1 MGVHGPS
8 PPNPDWARLDL
19 RGLNSTRHAW
29 GYISH
34 DDKYI
39 VNDTGDIYFRAEP
52 QFTRKVGDEVRIVL
66 DSRMLRMLGRL
77 REWARVV
84 KRMFVVEEEEE
95 MKKERQSEPEKNLK
109 LRRFEIE

>member
-29 GYISH
+29 GYISQ

-39 VNDTGDIYFRAEP
+39 VSDAGDIYLRVEP

-66 DSRMLRMLGRL
+66 DSRMLRMLSRL

-95 MKKERQSEPEKNLK
+95 VKKERQSEPEKNLK
-109 LRRFEIE
+109 LRRFDS

>member
-29 GYISH
+29 GYISQ

-39 VNDTGDIYFRAEP
+39 VSDAGDIYLRVEP

-66 DSRMLRMLGRL
+66 DSRMLRMLSRL

-84 KRMFVVEEEEE
+84 KRMLVVEEEEDV
-95 MKKERQSEPEKNLK
+95 KKEGQSEPEKNLK
-109 LRRFEIE
+109 LRRFEVE